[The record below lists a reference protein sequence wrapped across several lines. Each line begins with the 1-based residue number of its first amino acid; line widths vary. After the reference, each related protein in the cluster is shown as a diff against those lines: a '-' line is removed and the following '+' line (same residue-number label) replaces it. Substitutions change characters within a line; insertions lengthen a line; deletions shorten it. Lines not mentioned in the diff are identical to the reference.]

1 MNSFSEVTATSLL
14 WEFGGSIEKTVT
26 RWQPVSEKGY
36 WEDFLS
42 HKELSA
48 VISPIGSSFD
58 F

>member
-1 MNSFSEVTATSLL
+1 MNSFSEVIATSVL
-14 WEFGGSIEKTVT
+14 WEFVFGGGIEKTVT

-48 VISPIGSSFD
+48 VFSPV
-58 F
+58 